1 MSLTSPCCA
10 TRDGRA
16 TWRLGGDNDDDDDD
30 DDDAGLC
37 QLARRRSESGKG
49 RFVNGDA
56 TDELQSSPSRTRRT
70 TGMGGIREI
79 AWRRAAPA
87 SLARELVRPLWNA
100 CEGSRYLC
108 FAGGAVGEASG
119 SGRCRV
125 VVRGGGFFPF
135 RVWWTGRAGLGC
147 VVSGELR
154 VVGQGEVLVARHV
167 RSSLGRGSWGD
178 EAGDEVPSDDYGRG
192 LWRSG
197 CGLEN

>member
-16 TWRLGGDNDDDDDD
+16 TWRLGGDNDNDDDD
-30 DDDAGLC
+30 DDDAGLR
-37 QLARRRSESGKG
+37 QLARRGADQRAG
-49 RFVNGDA
+49 RAVSSTMPIDA
-56 TDELQSSPSRTRRT
+56 TDELQLSPSRTRRM
-70 TGMGGIREI
+70 TGMDGIREI
-79 AWRRAAPA
+79 AEGMHGAERRRRAWRG
-87 SLARELVRPLWNA
+87 SLVRPPLDCWWRGVGTCVLLA
-100 CEGSRYLC
+100 ALLVRPQDRDVVGSV
-108 FAGGAVGEASG
+108 AGGRAS
-119 SGRCRV
+119 
-125 VVRGGGFFPF
+125 
-135 RVWWTGRAGLGC
+135 LGC

-154 VVGQGEVLVARHV
+154 AGGQGEVLAVRHV